1 MLLIIQARSNSK
13 RFKSKILYPIYGIPL
28 IQHVI
33 NKVNKSKKI
42 KELVVSTSKQ
52 KTDNELVNYLNSKKI
67 NFFRGS
73 LNNVALRLYETAKKY
88 NSKYFIRISGDSPL
102 IDYRILNKAINLYKK
117 SNDVDLI
124 TNVYPRTYPKGQS
137 VEIIKNSI
145 IKKNL
150 RKFSLFDKEHVTTFF
165 YKNAKNFKIKNL
177 RSKKKYSFKNL
188 SVDTIK
194 NLNNIIKKFDKKN
207 FNNFRLK

>member
-73 LNNVALRLYETAKKY
+73 LNNVTLRLYETAKKY

>member
-1 MLLIIQARSNSK
+1 LLLIIQARSNSK